1 MRCGRFIAVKCLPL
15 KRHISNRLVCR
26 HATAAAATAT
36 PRTTNSLR
44 FVGPCSANQK
54 YMLRPNPG
62 KGDVLHGRF
71 VMVHDAQ
78 SSLARY
84 TALPWSRSTVA
95 HDALPQPTPPTLTE
109 SSFGVDN
116 CVVAKVRA
124 SSDQN
129 VEPTA
134 RSLGPPGPPL
144 LDCQMGRSLGW
155 HAAKR
160 LERARSLSPS
170 RAGN

>member
-1 MRCGRFIAVKCLPL
+1 MQACYRCRGHCHPTYNEQFALRWPL
-15 KRHISNRLVCR
+15 FCESKVHVASKPWQRRRVAWTIRHDARRTIQLGKVYCPSLVTIHCR
-26 HATAAAATAT
+26 TRCT
-36 PRTTNSLR
+36 P
-44 FVGPCSANQK
+44 SAN
-54 YMLRPNPG
+54 P
-62 KGDVLHGRF
+62 
-71 VMVHDAQ
+71 
-78 SSLARY
+78 
-84 TALPWSRSTVA
+84 
-95 HDALPQPTPPTLTE
+95 PPTLTE
-109 SSFGVDN
+109 SSFGGDN

-170 RAGN
+170 RAGD